1 MSIRDIQYDM
11 DEAEVEDLSNP
22 KVVEKYKAAAEIA
35 FRAMEKVVSECKAG
49 RRIVD
54 LCKIGDDFV
63 EEAVKKP
70 FPKADIERGIA
81 FPTSI
86 AVNNA
91 AGNFS
96 PLSDD
101 KTVLAKGDVVK
112 IDVGAHLDGYLA
124 LNART
129 IIVEPDAEVK
139 GKAADAIAAAQ
150 LATQAAIHLLKAGH
164 TNEEVSDVI
173 KRVAEAYHVT
183 PLEGVLS
190 HQMSRYVIDGEKVI
204 MNRPMVDQ
212 RVEKCDFAP
221 NDVWCLDIVMST
233 GSGSQREMELRPT
246 IYKRNLQEQYPLK
259 LKASRQLLARINAQ
273 SPVFP
278 FTLRAF
284 DEKTA
289 RLGISE
295 MLTHGVVDPYPVLY
309 EKPGEFVAQFKTTVF
324 VLPRQTLAAFTP
336 ALPAYVKSEYTCEDE
351 VVKKALAEPL
361 SKPKAKPKKKKSA
374 KKAGEKKEDGKEE
387 EEEKEE
393 EK

>member
-1 MSIRDIQYDM
+1 M
-11 DEAEVEDLSNP
+11 DEAEVEDLSNTQ
-22 KVVEKYKAAAEIA
+22 VVEKYKAAAEIA

-49 RRIVD
+49 RRVVE
-54 LCKIGDDFV
+54 LCKLGDDFV

-86 AVNNA
+86 AVNNV

-124 LNART
+124 VNART
-129 IIVEPDAEVK
+129 IIVEPEGEVK

-150 LATQAAIHLLKAGH
+150 LATQAAIHLLKTGH
-164 TNEEVSDVI
+164 TNEEISDVI

-204 MNRPMVDQ
+204 MNRPMADQ
-212 RVEKCDFAP
+212 RVEKCEIAA
-221 NDVWCLDIVMST
+221 NDVWCLDVVMST
-233 GSGSQREMELRPT
+233 GAGTQREMEQRPT
-246 IYKRNLQEQYPLK
+246 IYKRNPAEMYPLK
-259 LKASRQLLARINAQ
+259 LKAARQLLARINER

-309 EKPGEFVAQFKTTVF
+309 ERTGEFVAQFKTTVF

-361 SKPKAKPKKKKSA
+361 SKPKPKPKKKKGA
-374 KKAGEKKEDGKEE
+374 KKAAAAKKEGEGKEEKEE
-387 EEEKEE
+387 EEEGEE